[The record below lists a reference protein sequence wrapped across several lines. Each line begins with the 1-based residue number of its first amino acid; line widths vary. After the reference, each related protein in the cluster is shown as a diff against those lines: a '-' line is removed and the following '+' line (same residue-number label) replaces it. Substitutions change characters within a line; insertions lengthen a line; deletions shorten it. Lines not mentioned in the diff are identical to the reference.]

1 MKKLYILAGIV
12 LIFGMLGCANSD
24 EGQSKE
30 SNAEPASV
38 TEVTVAHV
46 KSGPIYK
53 AYIDVGS
60 ILPEDYARIMA
71 KVAGRIASISVDE
84 GSPVKK
90 GQLLMQIDTFDYT
103 RAVENASALKDAA
116 YVSFKK
122 ASRDFKRMEQLHKSK
137 AISEQKY
144 QDAKTGLDLA
154 RYQYEQAKVAFS
166 IARRALKECKVISPI
181 SGIVTN
187 KYVNEGELTGPQQV
201 AFVIMQL
208 DKVKVEVDL
217 PEEAFS
223 YITEGNKGYVE
234 VDAIPDEV
242 FEGTITKIYPTID
255 PASRTFKITISLDN
269 PELKL
274 RSGMTAR
281 VKVVEQAKANTIMAP
296 KTSLIRGEK
305 GYYVFKVVSNRIEK
319 IKVHTGIEGT
329 DAIEILDG
337 ISPGDVVVTKGVTG
351 LKDGMQV
358 KVTAT
363 DKQDQG

>member
-1 MKKLYILAGIV
+1 MKKLYILAGII
-12 LIFGMLGCANSD
+12 LIFGMLGCTNSD

-30 SNAEPASV
+30 SNAESTPVA
-38 TEVTVAHV
+38 EVTVAHV

-60 ILPEDYARIMA
+60 IMPEDYARIMA

-84 GSPVKK
+84 GRPVKK

-103 RAVENASALKDAA
+103 RAVENVSALKDAA
-116 YVSFKK
+116 NVSFEK

-137 AISEQKY
+137 AISEQNY
-144 QDAKTGLDLA
+144 QDARTALDVA
-154 RYQYEQAKVAFS
+154 KYRYEQAAVALA
-166 IARRALKECKVISPI
+166 IAKRNLKECKVASPI
-181 SGIVTN
+181 SGMVTN

-201 AFVIMQL
+201 AFVIMQM
-208 DKVKVEVDL
+208 DKVKVEINL
-217 PEEAFS
+217 PEEAFG
-223 YITEGNKGYVE
+223 YMTEGNKGYVE
-234 VDAIPDEV
+234 VDAIPGEV

-255 PASRTFKITISLDN
+255 PLSRTFKVTISLNN

-281 VKVVEQAKANTIMAP
+281 AKVVEQAKADTILAP
-296 KTSLIRGEK
+296 KTSIIRGEK

-319 IKVHTGIEGT
+319 IQVHTGIEGT
-329 DAIEILDG
+329 DAIEILKG
-337 ISPGDVVVTKGVTG
+337 ISSGDVVVTKGITG
-351 LKDGMQV
+351 LKNGMQV